1 VPVKKKK
8 KFKQRLQHSVRFD
21 IAFDAWNEFR
31 DTSKPLINFV
41 QAGSISDKKFLVGD
55 LILSINNT
63 KIKTVGDLDFEV
75 NKIDWGDEVSFEVK
89 RLDKIEKV
97 KIKTISIKSY
107 HKNHVTW
114 PCHVKVKNNLVSI
127 EKQAFE
133 YPDFDG
139 SVENGDILISIDSE
153 KISSEFDFGRVTSK
167 YKPGNN
173 VEFRIKKKDKSK
185 DLPPVD
191 GVMIGRA
198 VIKKPKFLQN
208 LEKKIYPN
216 SKFKVKNTEEI
227 IKELQLYF
235 DHQQKL
241 GEKKTNITKQWHG
254 LFSSSSGAKKWR
266 KSLSEGMSPVEAYE
280 SIFYLL

>member
-1 VPVKKKK
+1 MAVKKKK
-8 KFKQRLQHSVRFD
+8 KFKQRLQHGVRFD

-31 DTSKPLINFV
+31 DTSKPLINFI

-97 KIKTISIKSY
+97 KIKTISIESY
-107 HKNHVTW
+107 HKNHVNW

-153 KISSEFDFGRVTSK
+153 KISSEFDFAPIVR
-167 YKPGNN
+167 
-173 VEFRIKKKDKSK
+173 E
-185 DLPPVD
+185 
-191 GVMIGRA
+191 
-198 VIKKPKFLQN
+198 
-208 LEKKIYPN
+208 
-216 SKFKVKNTEEI
+216 
-227 IKELQLYF
+227 
-235 DHQQKL
+235 H
-241 GEKKTNITKQWHG
+241 
-254 LFSSSSGAKKWR
+254 
-266 KSLSEGMSPVEAYE
+266 
-280 SIFYLL
+280 